1 MTILRERTSPEISE
15 FLRYLASH
23 EEAEGSLPSLNDLSR
38 ELGISLAGLREQL
51 EVARALGLVEVKP
64 RTGIRRKPYSFT
76 PAVLN
81 SLDYAIALNKDHFI
95 AFADLRQHIETA
107 YWHEA
112 VKLLTSEDHEKLK
125 ALVKRA
131 WEKLRGTPIEIPH
144 SEHRELHLTI
154 YHRLN
159 NPFVAGLLQSYW
171 NAYETVGLN
180 FFTDYNYLTEVW
192 NYHQQMVDAICTNDV
207 EAGYKALSEHT
218 DLIHQLIS
226 SSQ

>member
-1 MTILRERTSPEISE
+1 MFRERISPNISE
-15 FLRYLASH
+15 FLSYLASH
-23 EEAEGSLPSLNDLSR
+23 PEAENKLPPLTELSR
-38 ELGISLAGLREQL
+38 ELGVGVAALREQL
-51 EVARALGLVEVKP
+51 EVARALGLVEVRP
-64 RTGIRRKPYSFT
+64 RTGMRRKPYSFA
-76 PAVLN
+76 PAVMK
-81 SLDYAIALNKDHFI
+81 SLDYALAMNKEHFV

-112 VKLLTSEDHEKLK
+112 VRMLTPEDHNELQE
-125 ALVKRA
+125 LLERA

-144 SEHRELHLTI
+144 PEHRELHLTI
-154 YHRLN
+154 YRRLG
-159 NPFVAGLLQSYW
+159 NPFVTGLLQSYW
-171 NAYETVGLN
+171 DAYETVGLN

-192 NYHQQMVDAICTNDV
+192 NYHQQMVDAICANDI